1 MSPLRI
7 LWDLEDDPD
16 GNVQHLADHGVS
28 REEFEEIIFHPHAFD
43 RSRSTGRH
51 IAIGETSTG
60 RTLIVVF
67 DELDDSTIY
76 PITAYELEE

>member
-1 MSPLRI
+1 MAPLRI

-16 GNVQHLADHGVS
+16 GNVQHIGEHGVS
-28 REEFEEIIFHPHAFD
+28 REEFEDVVLHPQTLD
-43 RSRSTGRH
+43 RSRSTRRH

-60 RTLIVVF
+60 RMLIVVF

-76 PITAYELEE
+76 PITAYDLED

>member
-1 MSPLRI
+1 MAPLWI
-7 LWDLEDDPD
+7 LWDLDDDPA
-16 GNVQHLADHGVS
+16 GNVQHIADHGVS
-28 REEFEEIIFHPHAFD
+28 RDEFEEVLSHPHVLD

-67 DELDDSTIY
+67 EELDDSTIY
-76 PITAYELEE
+76 PVTAYDIEV